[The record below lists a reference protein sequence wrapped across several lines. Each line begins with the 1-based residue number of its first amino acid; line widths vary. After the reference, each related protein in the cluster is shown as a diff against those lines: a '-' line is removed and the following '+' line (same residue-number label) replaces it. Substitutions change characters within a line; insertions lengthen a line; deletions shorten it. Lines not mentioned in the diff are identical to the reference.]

1 MRFKTALLLIC
12 VVFAGACSSAVPTG
26 DPGVSAVGEHF
37 LLYEGPEI
45 EIALGIGYA
54 AGHVG
59 DEYLLLGASFA
70 GADSARVTTV
80 DRVGISVQTPDGQ
93 TIPLLSQAGFLE
105 AYGKLNA
112 AARRAEVTSPIALDS
127 RPTRRLC
134 GDWFFKVPTEGLTR
148 DVLTVS
154 SVEVCDGILYFHVP
168 EGVQFGRWILEAKL
182 EDSVIEIPFV
192 LD

>member
-1 MRFKTALLLIC
+1 MRFKTVLLLFC
-12 VVFAGACSSAVPTG
+12 VVFAGACSSAVSTV
-26 DPGVSAVGEHF
+26 DPGVRAVGEHF
-37 LLYEGPEI
+37 LLYEGAEI

-80 DRVGISVQTPDGQ
+80 DRAGISVQTPDGQ

-127 RPTRRLC
+127 RPTRRPC
-134 GDWFFKVPTEGLTR
+134 GDWFFRIPSDGLTR
-148 DVLTVS
+148 DVLTFS
-154 SVEVCDGILYFHVP
+154 SIEVCDGLLFFLVP
-168 EGVQFGRWILEAKL
+168 GGVQSGRWTLEIKL
-182 EDSVIEIPFV
+182 EDSVVQIPFV